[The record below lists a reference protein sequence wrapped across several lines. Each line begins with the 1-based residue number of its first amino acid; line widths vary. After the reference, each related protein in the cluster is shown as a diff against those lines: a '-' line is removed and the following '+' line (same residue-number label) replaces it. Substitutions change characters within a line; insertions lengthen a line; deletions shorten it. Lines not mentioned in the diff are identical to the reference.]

1 MTIGAQGTVD
11 ARIAERKIGDRM
23 KWYDG
28 VTHMRMFS
36 LGKQLRQKLENE
48 QRVMTVENP
57 LFMTQITG
65 GVFKEKEAS

>member
-1 MTIGAQGTVD
+1 MTIGVEGTVD
-11 ARIAERKIGDRM
+11 ARIAERKIGDNL

-36 LGKQLRQKLENE
+36 LGKELRYKLENE
-48 QRVMTVENP
+48 KRVMTVDNP

-65 GVFKEKEAS
+65 GVFKQKEAS